1 MPVTHALDDI
11 HIVDPLLD
19 GMAGG
24 LSVYLIDAPEPT
36 LIDTGTADSVEAI
49 CDALDAVGIDRDE
62 VEHVLV
68 SHIHLDHAG
77 GAGHLAAELPNA
89 TFYIHEYGFDFLTD
103 PDDFERLKSSVDR
116 VMGEENAYGEPALL
130 DADRCRAVEGGDT
143 VDIGDRE
150 LELIYAPGHAS
161 THYAVFDPATEGL
174 FTIDSAGMY
183 FEGALRP
190 TTPPPEFDLETMLDT
205 VDRLRAYDPA
215 RIFYGHF
222 GPGSRDAVRE
232 LDRYE
237 RLLPEWVDTVRELR
251 DEHGNDAA
259 AIADSLGDE
268 WQSFSVELDVAG
280 VLHYLDRE

>member
-1 MPVTHALDDI
+1 MPVAHALDDV
-11 HIVDPLLD
+11 HTVDPLLD
-19 GMAGG
+19 GTAGR
-24 LSVYLIDAPEPT
+24 LSVYLVDAPEPT

-49 CDALDAVGIDRDE
+49 CDALDTVGIDRDD
-62 VEHVLV
+62 VGHVLV

-77 GAGHLAAELPNA
+77 GAGHLADEFPNA
-89 TFYIHEYGFDFLTD
+89 TFYIHEDGFDFLTEA
-103 PDDFERLKSSVDR
+103 DDFERLNSSVDR
-116 VMGEENAYGEPALL
+116 VMGENNAYGEPKLL
-130 DADRCRAVEGGDT
+130 DPARCCAVSGGDT

-161 THYAVFDPATEGL
+161 THYAVFDPRTEGL

-190 TTPPPEFDLETMLDT
+190 TTPPPEFDLETTLDT
-205 VDRLRAYDPA
+205 VDRLRAYDPD
-215 RIFYGHF
+215 RLFYGHF

-251 DEHGNDAA
+251 ADHGDDVASIVDA
-259 AIADSLGDE
+259 LGPE
-268 WQSFSVELDVAG
+268 WRSFSLELDVAG
-280 VLHYLDRE
+280 VLHSLDQE